1 MKFADGRRASEAP
14 TTLLRAPDGIF
25 ALCAGRQSF
34 VALVNPLDGPPA
46 GALEESGEILAPM
59 HGRLIA
65 LNVAEGDGV
74 EEGQRLA
81 VVEAMKMEHAL
92 LAPRSGRIVG
102 LSVAVGDTVEQ
113 GQRLMGVREGE
124 A

>member
-14 TTLLRAPDGIF
+14 TTLFRAPDGIF
-25 ALCAGRQSF
+25 ALSGGRQSF
-34 VALVNPLDGPPA
+34 IALVNPLDGPPA

-65 LNVAEGDGV
+65 LNVAEGDAV

-102 LSVAVGDTVEQ
+102 LSIAVGDTVEQ
-113 GQRLMGVREGE
+113 GQRLMAVREGE